1 MIDAQGMVGHTPKT
15 WNACFDTENP
25 DGSQWAD
32 RGSVGIFVADC
43 LVADCHDK
51 GGPNVAAAYG
61 EANALPIPACVNAL
75 GASGLS

>member
-1 MIDAQGMVGHTPKT
+1 MIDAQGMVGHTPET
-15 WNACFDTENP
+15 WNACFDAKNP
-25 DGSQWAD
+25 DGLQWAD

-43 LVADCHDK
+43 LIADCHDK

-75 GASGLS
+75 GASALS